1 MRWWTVFSGIMWM
14 TSSHSWQIFLSHLR
28 QKNSA
33 KYSSHTE
40 QSSGW
45 SAMVAAA
52 PRALVAA
59 GGSRSTPGWQRAGE
73 FEMGL
78 SVNFFVF
85 VFFLSMSGAR

>member
-1 MRWWTVFSGIMWM
+1 
-14 TSSHSWQIFLSHLR
+14 
-28 QKNSA
+28 
-33 KYSSHTE
+33 
-40 QSSGW
+40 
-45 SAMVAAA
+45 MVAAA